1 MATDLRTPGK
11 QLVEEYRYD
20 ALGRRVWVST
30 RWRCAPSTD
39 FACIANAVTRTIWD
53 GASEVA
59 EIRARYD
66 TSAAAM
72 EEMDA
77 GADTVPQSI
86 VGDANPFYGRVVYG
100 PGLALDQPLSVT
112 RFEYRDNPYSQTS
125 QTWPTFTLVPFWDYR
140 GTPVFGLFADGAFA
154 RPYAAGGSSCPAS
167 PGTGTTDRC
176 VYLTWPF
183 AGSAY
188 QQDRGL
194 VQTYSWQGS
203 LLLKKRDVSGL
214 TYARNRMY
222 DPGTGRFTQEDPIGL
237 AGGLNAYGF
246 ASGDP
251 VNFADPFG
259 LSPCSDLRKKMLEV
273 AEDIED
279 RVRETMNFWAQG
291 TSDETH
297 VGQVRQRQREIGN
310 LKRK

>member
-39 FACIANAVTRTIWD
+39 FACIANAVTRTIWH

-100 PGLALDQPLSVT
+100 PALALDQPLSVT
-112 RFEYRDNPYSQTS
+112 RFEYRDNPYAQTS
-125 QTWPTFTLVPFWDYR
+125 QTWTHVHVGAILGLSGHAGVRALRRRRVCQAVRGRRQQLSGIARDRHDRSLCVPDVAVCRQRVSAGSRAGADVQLAGQPAAEETGCEWTDVCAEPDVR
-140 GTPVFGLFADGAFA
+140 SGDGAVHAGRSDRA
-154 RPYAAGGSSCPAS
+154 RGWAERVWIRERRSSQFCGSVWTITMLRPS
-167 PGTGTTDRC
+167 
-176 VYLTWPF
+176 
-183 AGSAY
+183 
-188 QQDRGL
+188 
-194 VQTYSWQGS
+194 
-203 LLLKKRDVSGL
+203 K
-214 TYARNRMY
+214 
-222 DPGTGRFTQEDPIGL
+222 E
-237 AGGLNAYGF
+237 NA
-246 ASGDP
+246 
-251 VNFADPFG
+251 
-259 LSPCSDLRKKMLEV
+259 
-273 AEDIED
+273 
-279 RVRETMNFWAQG
+279 
-291 TSDETH
+291 
-297 VGQVRQRQREIGN
+297 
-310 LKRK
+310 